1 MTYSVIGLIEWLCL
15 RKGFVLGLSVFILA
29 TLACGQSSSPSQ
41 PSQSSSPSQP
51 SGSGSSGCPESQ
63 RIAFDRGLVD
73 NVKRFSDTMTRANY
87 TPRIALSPVIGEMQ
101 AIKRDMA
108 GLSAPTCAKETQR
121 LFVAWMEQEI
131 KTFNMFMS
139 GDYTDGQVSA
149 QSSLATDK
157 LEEAHAALKR
167 LGE

>member
-1 MTYSVIGLIEWLCL
+1 MYSEGVGRRVGVRRGI
-15 RKGFVLGLSVFILA
+15 VLGLSVFILA
-29 TLACGQSSSPSQ
+29 TFACG
-41 PSQSSSPSQP
+41 QSSSPSQP
-51 SGSGSSGCPESQ
+51 SGSGSSGCPDSQ
-63 RIAFDRGLVD
+63 RIAFVRGLMD
-73 NVKRFSDTMTRANY
+73 NVEGFSDTMTRADN